1 MLINNSR
8 IGISFSTCDDR
19 DYVGHCW
26 KRRKANHLVLAEV
39 SCDNYMGSI
48 SFAIVAFIVSK
59 VILC

>member
-1 MLINNSR
+1 MAID
-8 IGISFSTCDDR
+8 I
-19 DYVGHCW
+19 
-26 KRRKANHLVLAEV
+26 AEV